1 MLVRFVDRDMMMR
14 YLGGGIGHRIW
25 HLLPQPQ
32 TMSTTKK
39 KATNYPTPDEI
50 TLAPGISDSRRKRKD
65 PSDEG
70 PEKLTEDEERDCEI
84 LDFDYGE
91 PEMDQEGDW
100 VDENDEDNIGPEED
114 GDGLLNNDYDL
125 KGFAEL

>member
-1 MLVRFVDRDMMMR
+1 MIR
-14 YLGGGIGHRIW
+14 YLEGRIGHRIW
-25 HLLPQPQ
+25 NLLPQPQ
-32 TMSTTKK
+32 TTSATKK

-65 PSDEG
+65 PLDEG

-100 VDENDEDNIGPEED
+100 VDENDGDSGEPEED
-114 GDGLLNNDYDL
+114 EDGLLNNDYDL
-125 KGFAEL
+125 NGFAEL